1 MSRIYIIRKFKYYI
15 LLLILLSIA
24 NTIKADYPVFWQR
37 YTADPWGIEYDGRLY
52 LFCSHDTYDSGRGY
66 GYFMNDITCISTDDM
81 KNWTDHGEVFSAK
94 DSKWGANMTWAPCV
108 VYKDRKFYLYYGNG
122 LSGIGVAVGDSPTG
136 PFVDN
141 NKGPLVDQ
149 NTPGVQ
155 PGSGE
160 WGMWCFDPSVL
171 VDDDDQVYMYFG
183 GSDPANSRIIKL
195 KDNMVEVDGAAV
207 KPNTPGFFE
216 ASFVHK
222 YNGKYYY
229 SYAGHYFS
237 YPANIEYVMSDKPM
251 EGFSSP
257 GLVLPNPPVNDD
269 FNNHHSIFEFK
280 GDWYIA
286 YHNRKVAYENG
297 ETDKKAREYMRSV
310 CIDRLYYNEDGTIQK
325 VEITED
331 GLKQLKYVNPY
342 MRNEAETMAKGMGI
356 NTLAKEEGTN
366 ERIVNSIDN
375 GDYIRIWGV
384 DFGKKGASGFSVCIA
399 SGATGKGTIEIRLD
413 DLDGELAGTLSASN
427 TGGWDQWRILKTKVD
442 KIKGI
447 HDVYL
452 IFRGDEGELF
462 RMDYWSFIK

>member
-1 MSRIYIIRKFKYYI
+1 
-15 LLLILLSIA
+15 
-24 NTIKADYPVFWQR
+24 
-37 YTADPWGIEYDGRLY
+37 
-52 LFCSHDTYDSGRGY
+52 
-66 GYFMNDITCISTDDM
+66 
-81 KNWTDHGEVFSAK
+81 
-94 DSKWGANMTWAPCV
+94 
-108 VYKDRKFYLYYGNG
+108 
-122 LSGIGVAVGDSPTG
+122 
-136 PFVDN
+136 
-141 NKGPLVDQ
+141 
-149 NTPGVQ
+149 
-155 PGSGE
+155 
-160 WGMWCFDPSVL
+160 
-171 VDDDDQVYMYFG
+171 
-183 GSDPANSRIIKL
+183 
-195 KDNMVEVDGAAV
+195 
-207 KPNTPGFFE
+207 
-216 ASFVHK
+216 
-222 YNGKYYY
+222 
-229 SYAGHYFS
+229 
-237 YPANIEYVMSDKPM
+237 M

-375 GDYIRIWGV
+375 GDYIRIRGV

>member
-1 MSRIYIIRKFKYYI
+1 MSRNYIIRKSKYYI
-15 LLLILLSIA
+15 LLLVLLNIA

-37 YTADPWGIEYDGRLY
+37 YTADPWGIEYNGRLY
-52 LFCSHDTYDSGRGY
+52 LFCSHDTYDSQRGY

-94 DSKWGANMTWAPCV
+94 DSKWGANMTWAPCI
-108 VYKDRKFYLYYGNG
+108 VYKDKKFYLYYGNG
-122 LSGIGVAVGDSPTG
+122 LSGIGVAVSDSPTG

-141 NKGPLVDQ
+141 NNAPLVDQ

-155 PGSGE
+155 PGNGH

-171 VDDDDQVYMYFG
+171 VDDDGQVYMYFG

-237 YPANIEYVMSDKPM
+237 YPANIEYVVSDKPM

-297 ETDKKAREYMRSV
+297 EMDKKAREYMRSV

-356 NTLAKEEGTN
+356 NTQAKKEGTN

-375 GDYIRIWGV
+375 GDYIRIRGI
-384 DFGKKGASGFSVCIA
+384 DFGKKSASGFSACIA
-399 SGATGKGTIEIRLD
+399 SGAAGKGTMEIRLD
-413 DLDGELAGTLSASN
+413 GLDGELAGTLSVSN

-462 RMDYWSFIK
+462 RMDYWSFTK